1 MNLRTFSAATFAQ
14 AMALVKTEMGGEAV
28 ILHTRTLQR
37 RRWLGLRRREV
48 VEITAGVGL
57 NVASRS
63 VRRPAPSDR
72 RSGEPERGRAG
83 DSQARRP
90 APAPAR
96 HGTVTPANPGK
107 DFLETPAANRAM
119 MMSISSEVR

>member
-14 AMALVKTEMGGEAV
+14 AMSLVKTEMGSEAV

-57 NVASRS
+57 NVTARP
-63 VRRPAPSDR
+63 VRRPAASDR
-72 RSGEPERGRAG
+72 GRGETGRGGVGETA
-83 DSQARRP
+83 ARRP
-90 APAPAR
+90 GSTPGRPSGAAAPAAAQ
-96 HGTVTPANPGK
+96 ANPGK
-107 DFLETPAANRAM
+107 DFLETP
-119 MMSISSEVR
+119 

>member
-57 NVASRS
+57 NVTARP
-63 VRRPAPSDR
+63 VRRPAASDR
-72 RSGEPERGRAG
+72 RNSETERGRAAETP
-83 DSQARRP
+83 ARRP
-90 APAPAR
+90 GQTAGRPASAAAQ
-96 HGTVTPANPGK
+96 ANPGK
-107 DFLETPAANRAM
+107 D
-119 MMSISSEVR
+119 